1 MSKLFISPTAQREYE
16 RRTVEWGE
24 RGPAHNIGYVVL
36 PAQRTTIVLNVK
48 GNVPR
53 NSMEQQ
59 KKRTFT

>member
-1 MSKLFISPTAQREYE
+1 MTKLFISPTEQREYE
-16 RRTVEWGE
+16 RRKVEWGE
-24 RGPAHNIGYVVL
+24 SGPSHNIDYVVKNTE
-36 PAQRTTIVLNVK
+36 RTTIVLNVK